1 MAQDSNSPPDAR
13 GQAPTRLVQHWL
25 LSGGVLIAILLSAE
39 VTARVD
45 DLARLGTPFLA
56 TPNFERDMIV
66 QDTFGIRGKP
76 HGHFGRWNL
85 NSDGFRGPE
94 LAASPPPGCTRVMIL
109 GASESFGHGEQ
120 PGQEYPAQ
128 LGDSLNTTGCYE
140 VVNAAVIGLPLPGIE
155 RLWTNWASRFHPT
168 IVVIYP
174 TPSFYLDSAPPA
186 TRRRPLTEAPKRSPA
201 WSSRVLERA
210 RSVRVMPQFV
220 GQWWRRRKQAA
231 RDASHPP
238 GWLFQTVPSD
248 RLALFEQD
256 LDSLVRQV
264 QALGARPLL
273 VTHATR
279 FRKPLSRP
287 EQALLN
293 DWRQFAPRAT
303 AQVILDFE
311 DSAAA
316 ATRTLAARRDLA
328 LTDAAHLMGGR
339 PDWFTDHQ
347 HFSASGAGHLAGLLA
362 QRIRLMLSSPL
373 PATN

>member
-1 MAQDSNSPPDAR
+1 
-13 GQAPTRLVQHWL
+13 
-25 LSGGVLIAILLSAE
+25 
-39 VTARVD
+39 
-45 DLARLGTPFLA
+45 LARLGTPFLA

-94 LAASPPPGCTRVMIL
+94 LAPSPPPGCTRVMIL
-109 GASESFGHGEQ
+109 GASESFGHGEP

-128 LGDSLNTTGCYE
+128 LGDSLNMGGCYE

-186 TRRRPLTEAPKRSPA
+186 TRRRPLAEPLKRLPV
-201 WSSRVLERA
+201 WSSRMLDRA
-210 RSVRVMPQFV
+210 RSVRVMPQFA
-220 GQWWRRRKQAA
+220 GQWWRQRKQAA

-238 GWLFQTVPSD
+238 GWLFEAVPSD

-264 QALGARPLL
+264 QRLGAHPLV

-279 FRKPLSRP
+279 FHKPLSGTD
-287 EQALLN
+287 EAILD
-293 DWRQFAPRAT
+293 DWRPFASRAT
-303 AQVILDFE
+303 GMTILGFE

-316 ATRTLAARRDLA
+316 AVRNIAARYRIPLV
-328 LTDAAHLMGGR
+328 DAAALMNGNSE
-339 PDWFTDHQ
+339 WFTDHQ
-347 HFSASGAGHLAGLLA
+347 HFTSTGAGRLAGLLA
-362 QRIRLMLSSPL
+362 HQILLESP
-373 PATN
+373 PIARPR